1 MTIDDIMRAAPVIP
15 VLVLDGEEDWAKLAE
30 TLVGAG
36 LPVLEVT
43 LRTPLALDAI
53 RQMSRVPGAIVGAGT
68 VLNERQL
75 DAAAE
80 AGSRF
85 IVSPGLTAPLCSAA
99 AQDQVAYLPG
109 VSTAG
114 DIMRGLDLG
123 LERFKFFPAETSGGI
138 PALKALSGPFGNV
151 RFCPTGGIR
160 AETMADWLAVDTVLC
175 VGGTWF
181 YRHGD
186 SMDAVAERARA
197 AAAVGR

>member
-197 AAAVGR
+197 AAAVRR